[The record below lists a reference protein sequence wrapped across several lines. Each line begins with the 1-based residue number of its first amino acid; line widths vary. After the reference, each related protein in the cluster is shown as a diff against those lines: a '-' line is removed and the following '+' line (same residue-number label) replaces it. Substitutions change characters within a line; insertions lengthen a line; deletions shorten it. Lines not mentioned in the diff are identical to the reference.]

1 MTAGI
6 LCDIKRFA
14 VHDGPGVR
22 TTLFL
27 KGCPLHCLWCH
38 NPESI
43 RPEPELGLRLHKCTL
58 CGECAKVCPCHRIEN
73 GRHLFDRTRCTACGK
88 CVEACLF
95 DALVLYGT
103 QMTPAEAAEAVL
115 EDRTFYELSGGG
127 ATVSGGEPLLQPEF
141 CAELF
146 TLLKREKIHTAADTC
161 GDVPW
166 SAFETVL
173 PVTDLFLYDFK
184 HPDAARH
191 RELTGHGNERIK
203 ENLLRLGKS
212 GKPVEIRIPLIPGL
226 NMDDD
231 TLNRSAEF
239 LAGVKNLTGIR
250 LLPYH
255 SLARSKY
262 NTIGRPDTMPNAAPP
277 TTEAMRR
284 AAEPFRRAGLR
295 PLLPDD

>member
-58 CGECAKVCPCHRIEN
+58 CGECAKICPCHKIGN
-73 GRHLFDRTRCTACGK
+73 GRHLFDRANCTACGR

-103 QMTPAEAAEAVL
+103 RMTPAEAAEAVL

-127 ATVSGGEPLLQPEF
+127 ATVSGGEPLLQPGF

-146 TLLKREKIHTAADTC
+146 TLLKREKIHTAVDTC
-161 GDVPW
+161 GDVLW

-184 HPDAARH
+184 HPDAAKH

-203 ENLLRLGKS
+203 ENLLRLGTT
-212 GKPVEIRIPLIPGL
+212 GKPIEIRIPLIPGL

-262 NTIGRPDTMPNAAPP
+262 GTVGHPDTMPESAPP
-277 TTEAMRR
+277 TAEAMQR
-284 AAEPFRRAGLR
+284 AADLFRKAGLR

>member
-58 CGECAKVCPCHRIEN
+58 CGECAKICPCHKIGN
-73 GRHLFDRTRCTACGK
+73 GRHLFDRANCTACGR

-103 QMTPAEAAEAVL
+103 RMTPAEAAEAVL
-115 EDRTFYELSGGG
+115 EDRTFYEISGGG
-127 ATVSGGEPLLQPEF
+127 ATVSGGEPLLQPGF
-141 CAELF
+141 CAGLF
-146 TLLKREKIHTAADTC
+146 TLLKREKIHTAVDTC

-184 HPDAARH
+184 HPDAAKH

-203 ENLLRLGKS
+203 ENLLRLGTT
-212 GKPVEIRIPLIPGL
+212 GKPIEIRIPLIPGL
-226 NMDDD
+226 NLDDD
-231 TLNRSAEF
+231 TLNWSAEF

-262 NTIGRPDTMPNAAPP
+262 ETVGRPDTMPESAPP
-277 TTEAMRR
+277 TAEAMQR
-284 AAEPFRRAGLR
+284 AAELFRRAKLR

>member
-58 CGECAKVCPCHRIEN
+58 CGECAKICPCHKIGN
-73 GRHLFDRTRCTACGK
+73 GRHIFDRANCTACGK

-103 QMTPAEAAEAVL
+103 RMTPAEAAEAVL
-115 EDRTFYELSGGG
+115 EDRMFYELSGGG
-127 ATVSGGEPLLQPEF
+127 ATVSGGEPLLQPGF

-146 TLLKREKIHTAADTC
+146 AILKREKIHTAVDTC

-184 HPDAARH
+184 HPDAAKH

-203 ENLLRLGKS
+203 ENLLRLGTT
-212 GKPVEIRIPLIPGL
+212 GKPIEIRIPLIPGL

-231 TLNRSAEF
+231 ALNRSAEF

-250 LLPYH
+250 LLAYH

-262 NTIGRPDTMPNAAPP
+262 ETVGRPDTMPNAAPP
-277 TTEAMRR
+277 TAEAMRH
-284 AAEPFRRAGLR
+284 AADLFRKAGLR
-295 PLLPDD
+295 AILPDD

>member
-58 CGECAKVCPCHRIEN
+58 CGECAKICPCHKIGN
-73 GRHLFDRTRCTACGK
+73 GRHLFDRANCTACGK

-103 QMTPAEAAEAVL
+103 RMTPAEAAEAVL
-115 EDRTFYELSGGG
+115 EDGMFYELSGGG

-146 TLLKREKIHTAADTC
+146 AILKREKIHTAVDTC

-184 HPDAARH
+184 HPDTAKH
-191 RELTGHGNERIK
+191 RELTGRGNERIK
-203 ENLLRLGKS
+203 ENLLRLGES
-212 GKPVEIRIPLIPGL
+212 GKPIEIRIPLIPGL
-226 NMDDD
+226 NLDDD
-231 TLNRSAEF
+231 TLNWSAEF

-262 NTIGRPDTMPNAAPP
+262 GTVGRPDTMPNAAPP
-277 TTEAMRR
+277 TAESMRH
-284 AAEPFRRAGLR
+284 AADLFRRAGLR
-295 PLLPDD
+295 TLLPDD